1 MRHLLPAI
9 LLLLTACNEAGSSS
23 REGSGSGDATGSG
36 SGSGEGSATMEEPL
50 RSVLFEGGED
60 GYRVF
65 RIPSLLELPGGA
77 LLAFAEGRQ
86 SLQDDG
92 NIDLVMR
99 RSDDGGATWSQLAV
113 VVDLGDDTAGN
124 PAPFVDPTDG
134 RIWLPFCSNPGAAMN
149 ERQVWLTESDDGG
162 ASWAA
167 PREITAA
174 AKEPAWSWFA
184 TGPGR
189 SIVTRAGRFVVPT
202 NHVEADGRSFAGL
215 LYSDDRGA
223 TWQRGGNT
231 LVGSDES
238 QVAELSDGRL
248 LMSSRMGGEV
258 FARAFSYSSDG
269 GQTWSR
275 SELRSDLPDPHC
287 QGSLLMTPDGLLLA
301 NPATTQPLPRNQLT
315 LRRSLDDGA
324 NFVQSKRIDAGPSA
338 YSALASLPDG
348 TIALA
353 WESGGFLPY
362 DRIRFARIP
371 SRWLAAP

>member
-1 MRHLLPAI
+1 MRSLSLAV
-9 LLLLTACNEAGSSS
+9 LLLLTACNEAGAPT
-23 REGSGSGDATGSG
+23 GHGAGGGDTSGSG
-36 SGSGEGSATMEEPL
+36 SGSGEGSATLEEPV
-50 RSVLFEGGED
+50 RSVLFEGGEE
-60 GYRVF
+60 GYRVY
-65 RIPSLLELPGGA
+65 RIPSLLELPGGG

-99 RSDDGGATWSQLAV
+99 RSGDGGATWSQLAV

-124 PAPFVDPTDG
+124 PAPFVDPLDG
-134 RIWLPFCSNPGAAMN
+134 RVWLPFCSNPGAAMN
-149 ERQVWLTESDDGG
+149 ERRVWLTSSDDGG
-162 ASWAA
+162 ATWAA
-167 PREITAA
+167 PREITQA
-174 AKEPAWSWFA
+174 AKESDWSWFA

-189 SIVTRAGRFVVPT
+189 SIVTRTGRFLIPA
-202 NHVEADGRSFAGL
+202 NHVEADGRSFAGV

-238 QVAELSDGRL
+238 QVAELADGRL
-248 LMSSRMGGEV
+248 LMSSRMNGEV

-269 GQTWSR
+269 GESWSS
-275 SELRSDLPDPHC
+275 SEVRSDLPDPQC

-301 NPATTQPLPRNQLT
+301 NPATTQPLPRNQIT
-315 LRRSLDDGA
+315 LRRSLDQGA
-324 NFVQSKRIDAGPSA
+324 TFAQSKLIEAGPSA
-338 YSALASLPDG
+338 YSSLAILPDG
-348 TIALA
+348 TIAMA

-371 SRWLAAP
+371 SGWLAAP